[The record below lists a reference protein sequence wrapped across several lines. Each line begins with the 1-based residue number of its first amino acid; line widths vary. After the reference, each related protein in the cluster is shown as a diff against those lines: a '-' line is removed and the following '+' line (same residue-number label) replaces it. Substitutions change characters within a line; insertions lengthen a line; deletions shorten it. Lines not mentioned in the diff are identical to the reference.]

1 VSDNIKTYVLESVDP
16 RPMYALMS
24 EDEYFFKEHCDG
36 QAVMTTKNPAY
47 AFTWGNDEHAEF
59 ELAEYE
65 NRFKNTKKKWRV
77 VALYKNQKTTYNI
90 TERES

>member
-1 VSDNIKTYVLESVDP
+1 MLESDDT
-16 RPMYALMS
+16 RPMYVIMS
-24 EDEYFFKEHCDG
+24 EDEYFFKDHCDG
-36 QAVMTTKNPAY
+36 QTVMTTKNPAD
-47 AFTWGNDEHAEF
+47 AFTWSNDEHAEF
-59 ELAEYE
+59 ELVEYE